1 MLVVRDGVPV
11 NWLVAV
17 PRRQV
22 QPQPD
27 PLRAR
32 GCGELGDDV
41 PSPAPPRRGGHRVA
55 GQCRRP
61 EAETVVV
68 LGREHDAAE
77 PALRRDARPL
87 ARVEGRGSEHGGVGA
102 AGAPL
107 GVREGI
113 GPEVEEERH
122 LGELPPELRV
132 GRDGQDRERRRR
144 RGRGGGGAMGAEE
157 E

>member
-1 MLVVRDGVPV
+1 M
-11 NWLVAV
+11 
-17 PRRQV
+17 
-22 QPQPD
+22 
-27 PLRAR
+27 
-32 GCGELGDDV
+32 
-41 PSPAPPRRGGHRVA
+41 
-55 GQCRRP
+55 
-61 EAETVVV
+61 

-87 ARVEGRGSEHGGVGA
+87 ARVECGGSEHGGVSV

-113 GPEVEEERH
+113 GPEVKEERH

-144 RGRGGGGAMGAEE
+144 GDRGNGGAMDAEE
-157 E
+157 